1 MSLPELCVF
10 DLDDC
15 LWHPEMYTI
24 HDIPSE
30 AVLGE
35 LSPGVQGVVGAK
47 GGSTV
52 VELFPAALK
61 VLQDIHRGKYG
72 SMKIA
77 AASSADTPKA
87 VACAK
92 ASMDILEIV
101 PGVTMKQLFDTVGGG
116 YPADVIASR
125 QHLQIGRSPPLS
137 SNKTTHFSFLT
148 KATGIAYDKMLFF
161 DDCSWGD
168 NCGTVRRGCK
178 GVTTVVT
185 PDGVNA
191 ATL

>member
-30 AVLGE
+30 AVLGV

-61 VLQDIHRGKYG
+61 VLQGTLHKRH
-72 SMKIA
+72 
-77 AASSADTPKA
+77 ASHQCP
-87 VACAK
+87 
-92 ASMDILEIV
+92 LLHHYWR
-101 PGVTMKQLFDTVGGG
+101 VTNLRYANKVTS
-116 YPADVIASR
+116 VI
-125 QHLQIGRSPPLS
+125 
-137 SNKTTHFSFLT
+137 
-148 KATGIAYDKMLFF
+148 
-161 DDCSWGD
+161 
-168 NCGTVRRGCK
+168 
-178 GVTTVVT
+178 
-185 PDGVNA
+185 
-191 ATL
+191 